1 MIKLEAKLI
10 ELGYDIYFK
19 NMPSFYTTAKKEIKG
34 YIIEFTL
41 NKKCNKINTFELHDD
56 RVGISITERKQ
67 LDRLVKDLS
76 QAYTEMQKDL
86 EVLKE
91 YENK

>member
-1 MIKLEAKLI
+1 MTKLERKLI

-41 NKKCNKINTFELHDD
+41 NKECNKINTFELHDD
-56 RVGISITERKQ
+56 RVGISITNRKE
-67 LDRLVKDLS
+67 LNRLVKDLS
-76 QAYTEMQKDL
+76 QVFNEMQKDL
-86 EVLKE
+86 EVLG
-91 YENK
+91 Y